1 MVMPY
6 RVPEWPEI
14 RAKGESL
21 AAEHPDDHFMKTVLE
36 GAFLVGESE
45 NPIRGNLCAAAMR
58 ELTGHVLHSMAPD
71 ERVTACRWYELVKDT
86 RGPTRMQR
94 VTYIVQGALPTDFV
108 EKVLKL
114 DLSKIARPLL
124 KTIERLNRSTHVRE
138 ETILNDDEEI
148 RVLVDDALD
157 GLLDLYDSART
168 CRDEVHRSL
177 RTEVFDAVLERLI
190 SETMQELDEL
200 STHTSVDGHEI
211 DDYTITLVDDE
222 FIELTVAGT
231 VYVEL
236 QYGSRSDI
244 RNDMGAVL
252 SDSYPYTASMKA
264 RVIEPQR
271 ILQDSVVVSVDNSA
285 FYE

>member
-1 MVMPY
+1 MPY
-6 RVPEWPEI
+6 RVPEWSEI

-21 AAEHPDDHFMKTVLE
+21 AAEHPDDHFMKTVLD

-71 ERVTACRWYELVKDT
+71 QRVTACGWFEPVKDT
-86 RGPTRMQR
+86 KGPTRLQR
-94 VTYIVQGALPTDFV
+94 VTYIVQGALPKDFV
-108 EKVLKL
+108 ENVLKL

-138 ETILNDDEEI
+138 ETILDDDEEI
-148 RVLVDDALD
+148 RVLVDDSLD
-157 GLLDLYDSART
+157 GLLDIYDAART
-168 CRDEVHRSL
+168 CREEVHRSL
-177 RTEVFDAVLERLI
+177 RTEVFDTVLDAFL
-190 SETMQELDEL
+190 SETFQELDEL

-211 DDYTITLVDDE
+211 DNYTITFFNDE
-222 FIELTVAGT
+222 FIELAVAGT

-244 RNDMGAVL
+244 RNDMGAIL
-252 SDSYPYTASMKA
+252 SDSYPYAASMKA
-264 RVIEPQR
+264 RVVEPQR
-271 ILQDSVVVSVDNSA
+271 ILRDSVVVSVDNSA